1 MFWYKERE
9 QILKNAIEV
18 FMNKTIG
25 IIDDR
30 DVGYFISIFHYPL
43 MLGAYIVLFLTNNIV
58 VVSFVFSIV
67 FIQFLLNIIDDG
79 CILIKLERKYLG
91 KEWFG
96 IYTVIGDL
104 LGIDMNAT
112 MTKRIYYAITCVC
125 LWVGLINGI
134 RIFIRLCKRIINTL
148 KRYLI
153 KVGIEICNIKCYLLR
168 LAFIAE
174 WIIKR
179 IIDTLT

>member
-9 QILKNAIEV
+9 EILKKTIKLI
-18 FMNKTIG
+18 MNKTIG
-25 IIDDR
+25 IIDEQDI
-30 DVGYFISIFHYPL
+30 GYFISMFHYPF
-43 MLGAYIVLFLTNNIV
+43 MLGAYILVFLTDNLLFFIII
-58 VVSFVFSIV
+58 FSIV
-67 FIQFLLNIIDDG
+67 FAQLLLNIVDDG

-112 MTKRIYYAITCVC
+112 ITKRIYYAITCVC

-134 RIFIRLCKRIINTL
+134 RIFIRLCKKIINTTTSM
-148 KRYLI
+148 I
-153 KVGIEICNIKCYLLR
+153 KNPRIVKCIIIR

-174 WIIKR
+174 WIIGKT
-179 IIDTLT
+179 IDTLT

>member
-9 QILKNAIEV
+9 QILKKAIEV
-18 FMNKTIG
+18 FMDKTIG

-30 DVGYFISIFHYPL
+30 DIGYFISIFHYSL

-58 VVSFVFSIV
+58 VFSFVFSVV
-67 FIQFLLNIIDDG
+67 FIQLLLNIVDDG

-104 LGIDMNAT
+104 LGIDMNVT
-112 MTKRIYYAITCVC
+112 MTKRIYYTITCVC
-125 LWVGLINGI
+125 LWFGLINGI
-134 RIFIRLCKRIINTL
+134 KI
-148 KRYLI
+148 LI
-153 KVGIEICNIKCYLLR
+153 KLLKKIMNTTISIIKKPRMLKCLIIR
-168 LAFIAE
+168 IAFIVE
-174 WIIKR
+174 WFAGK

>member
-9 QILKNAIEV
+9 EILKKTIELI
-18 FMNKTIG
+18 MDKIIG
-25 IIDDR
+25 IIDKR
-30 DVGYFISIFHYPL
+30 DIGYFISFLHYPL
-43 MLGAYIVLFLTNNIV
+43 MLGPYILLLLTDNILIFLFLFLFLLFQLIINIV
-58 VVSFVFSIV
+58 
-67 FIQFLLNIIDDG
+67 DDG

-112 MTKRIYYAITCVC
+112 ITKRIYYAITCVC

-134 RIFIRLCKRIINTL
+134 RIFIRLCKKIINTTTSM
-148 KRYLI
+148 I
-153 KVGIEICNIKCYLLR
+153 KNPRIVKCIIIR

-174 WIIKR
+174 WIIGKT
-179 IIDTLT
+179 IDTLT

>member
-9 QILKNAIEV
+9 QILKKAIEV
-18 FMNKTIG
+18 FMGKTIG
-25 IIDDR
+25 IIDER
-30 DVGYFISIFHYPL
+30 DIGYFISIVHYPL
-43 MLGAYIVLFLTNNIV
+43 MLGPYILLLLTDNILIFSFLFLLVLFQL
-58 VVSFVFSIV
+58 
-67 FIQFLLNIIDDG
+67 LLNIIDDG

-104 LGIDMNAT
+104 LGIDMNAILAN
-112 MTKRIYYAITCVC
+112 RIFYSITCVC
-125 LWVGLINGI
+125 LWFGLINGI
-134 RIFIRLCKRIINTL
+134 RIFMRLLKKIINTL

-174 WIIKR
+174 WIIER